1 MTKKKVVKVSD
12 INKEIA
18 EEMIEDRKSREIANE
33 IEVVKSINKLDDSVN
48 SLLNITSMLDK
59 RIDML
64 RDDYNKLELK
74 VIKISGRMGL

>member
-18 EEMIEDRKSREIANE
+18 EEMIEDRKSREIADG
-33 IEVVKSINKLDDSVN
+33 IKVVKSINKLDDSIN
-48 SLLNITSMLDK
+48 SLLNITQMLDE

-64 RDDYNKLELK
+64 REDYESLENK
-74 VIKISGRMGL
+74 VNKIAGRMGI

>member
-33 IEVVKSINKLDDSVN
+33 IEVVKSINKSNDWTPYIRLARKRR
-48 SLLNITSMLDK
+48 ITS
-59 RIDML
+59 I
-64 RDDYNKLELK
+64 
-74 VIKISGRMGL
+74 